1 MKNIY
6 IIAIIL
12 LSMTTMSFTEANPQ
26 PVVNFEL
33 IEKTNFDYGTS
44 SFVEKRIFLSS
55 FIWHIYRETVSATST
70 KEDGTKCADDTIDPV
85 LDEYNRCI
93 KVIKKY
99 SK

>member
-1 MKNIY
+1 MIV
-6 IIAIIL
+6 IL
-12 LSMTTMSFTEANPQ
+12 LLAMTTMSFTEANSQ
-26 PVVNFEL
+26 PVENFEL
-33 IEKTNFDYGTS
+33 IEKANYNYGTS

-70 KEDGTKCADDTIDPV
+70 KEDGTKCEDDTIDPV

-93 KVIKKY
+93 KVIEKY